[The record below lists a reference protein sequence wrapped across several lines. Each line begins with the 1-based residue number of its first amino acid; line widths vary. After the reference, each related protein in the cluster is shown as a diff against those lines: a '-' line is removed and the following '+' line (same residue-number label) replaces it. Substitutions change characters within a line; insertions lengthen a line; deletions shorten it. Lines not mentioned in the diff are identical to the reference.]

1 MFGGTA
7 LKEMRPPQVAA
18 WRPRKRNRPLRRL
31 AWLVGCGLV
40 GLVVVSLVW
49 ELIHLSRREE

>member
-1 MFGGTA
+1 MFGAEA
-7 LKEMRPPQVAA
+7 LKEVRPPQVAA
-18 WRPRKRNRPLRRL
+18 WRPRKRNRTLRRL

-49 ELIHLSRREE
+49 ELIYLSRREK